1 MKKKQV
7 LLVIL
12 GVFVMGSVYAEESVR
27 VLLDREGEPLCR
39 LDRWSPSIS
48 ETIPESYM
56 VEELEVCSDDDV
68 VSAVFDLE
76 EEIMFGGV
84 PSPGKLFVL
93 VSTGVGSAIGC
104 IIGGISAI
112 NKNKDN
118 DISEVRITLMEAGLG
133 AVYGGLLGPLFTI
146 GIDKL
151 FTIAQHVKALLG
163 GGGLGAVGGLAGGY
177 VCEQIFAPES
187 D

>member
-1 MKKKQV
+1 MGKKQV

-48 ETIPESYM
+48 ETIPKSYM

-68 VSAVFDLE
+68 VSVAFDLE

-84 PSPGKLFVL
+84 PSPGKAFVL
-93 VSTGVGSAIGC
+93 LSTSMGSMVGC
-104 IIGGISAI
+104 IIGGTQATSKM
-112 NKNKDN
+112 NEKD
-118 DISEVRITLMEAGLG
+118 SFLVKTSFG
-133 AVYGGLLGPLFTI
+133 AAYGLLGSTIPVAMLSISKVAKLGTALF
-146 GIDKL
+146 
-151 FTIAQHVKALLG
+151 G
-163 GGGLGAVGGLAGGY
+163 GGALGAVGGLVGDY
-177 VCEQIFAPES
+177 VCEQIFVP
-187 D
+187 

>member
-27 VLLDREGEPLCR
+27 VLLDRDGEPLCR
-39 LDRWSPSIS
+39 LDRWNPNIS

-76 EEIMFGGV
+76 EEIMLGGV
-84 PSPGKLFVL
+84 PSPAKLFVL
-93 VSTGVGSAIGC
+93 VSAGAGSAVGCFIG
-104 IIGGISAI
+104 SLEAS
-112 NKNKDN
+112 NEE
-118 DISEVRITLMEAGLG
+118 STLMEAGIG
-133 AVYGGLLGPLFTI
+133 AFYGLAGTLWTAGKLSISAMAQLTTALF
-146 GIDKL
+146 
-151 FTIAQHVKALLG
+151 G

-177 VCEQIFAPES
+177 VCEQIFA